1 MLLIKSKTN
10 NKKTLRAGNKDDLLL
25 LRCHAAWIELQPTCV
40 CFATNDRCFYSLAAQ
55 GIACSGFIAQVPHR
69 GAAATGLGRA
79 DVLTGK
85 KFVSFFFFPLFFFR
99 VNPEILVV

>member
-1 MLLIKSKTN
+1 M
-10 NKKTLRAGNKDDLLL
+10 
-25 LRCHAAWIELQPTCV
+25 CV

-69 GAAATGLGRA
+69 GAAATGLGCA

-99 VNPEILVV
+99 VSPEILVV